1 MPSKNPLNAKKSLV
15 WCIVTDWLSE
25 LYHCWTYFYCSNPA
39 ETNSSV
45 LYSHSN
51 YQLNNILL
59 LNDTIHWWLMP
70 AKFIKY
76 CLCIKCGENET
87 KVVMTW
93 MVAGENMQ
101 PQHTETE
108 PDLSEDRKFQSAG
121 ITKECQITIIV
132 SFVSKESRVE
142 LQHDMGLLQSSQ

>member
-1 MPSKNPLNAKKSLV
+1 M
-15 WCIVTDWLSE
+15 
-25 LYHCWTYFYCSNPA
+25 
-39 ETNSSV
+39 

-59 LNDTIHWWLMP
+59 LNDTITDDSCLQS
-70 AKFIKY
+70 
-76 CLCIKCGENET
+76 LCIKCGENET